1 MLAAHQAG
9 INAGVFDDLH
19 RILLA
24 QLNAANEIDWSRAVI
39 DGSHIDTKK
48 GVPDLESAPISSPH
62 VSGVE
67 DHARDVD
74 EADPRPDEEPAVRG
88 RLRYPETRRGSKLHV
103 LCEAQGI
110 PLAVAVSGA
119 NTQDSLAL
127 KPLKLKLD
135 GTAAAAETVRRKRLD
150 ARQRRELCGQPGGAS
165 TWLNAGVDPT
175 EVAERAGNSVE
186 VLLTRYAKCLDG
198 RQDVANRRIEDP
210 LREYE

>member
-1 MLAAHQAG
+1 MLAADQAG

-135 GTAAAAETVRRKRLD
+135 GTAAAAETVRRKRRTLVNAANYAVD
-150 ARQRRELCGQPGGAS
+150 LGEHRRGSMPVS
-165 TWLNAGVDPT
+165 TRPRWPSAPATV
-175 EVAERAGNSVE
+175 S
-186 VLLTRYAKCLDG
+186 RYC
-198 RQDVANRRIEDP
+198 
-210 LREYE
+210 